1 MSLSNLWFEKGK
13 MKSKDIKEKKDIT
26 KNGKL
31 IRLISILS
39 PEDHQKFLNDIDLIL
54 CNFLDLKMDDL
65 PWINPSK
72 NNEKWEQIMDNLRL
86 VIAKLEFESQMEKR
100 TVH

>member
-1 MSLSNLWFEKGK
+1 VSLSNLWFEKGK

-39 PEDHQKFLNDIDLIL
+39 PEDHQKFLNDIDLNI
-54 CNFLDLKMDDL
+54 CFFLDLKMDDL

-72 NNEKWEQIMDNLRL
+72 NDEKWIKLMDNFRL
-86 VIAKLEFESQMEKR
+86 LSARIDFEALTKER
-100 TVH
+100 TIH

>member
-1 MSLSNLWFEKGK
+1 
-13 MKSKDIKEKKDIT
+13 MKAKDIKEKKDNT
-26 KNGKL
+26 KNAKL

-65 PWINPSK
+65 PWINTSK
-72 NNEKWEQIMDNLRL
+72 NDEKWEQILGSLRL
-86 VIAKLEFESQMEKR
+86 VIARLNYESQIGKR

>member
-1 MSLSNLWFEKGK
+1 
-13 MKSKDIKEKKDIT
+13 MKAKDIKEKIDNAKYA
-26 KNGKL
+26 KL

-39 PEDHQKFLNDIDLIL
+39 PKDHQKFLNDIDLIL

-72 NNEKWEQIMDNLRL
+72 NDEKWKQIMDNLRL
-86 VIAKLEFESQMEKR
+86 VIGKLEFESQMEKR

>member
-1 MSLSNLWFEKGK
+1 MDNAKY
-13 MKSKDIKEKKDIT
+13 
-26 KNGKL
+26 GKL

-72 NNEKWEQIMDNLRL
+72 NDEKWVKLMDNFRL
-86 VIAKLEFESQMEKR
+86 LSAKIEFEALIKKR

>member
-1 MSLSNLWFEKGK
+1 
-13 MKSKDIKEKKDIT
+13 MKAKDIKEKIDNAKYA
-26 KNGKL
+26 KL

-54 CNFLDLKMDDL
+54 CNFLDLEMNDL
-65 PWINPSK
+65 PWINPNK
-72 NNEKWEQIMDNLRL
+72 NDEKWEQIINNLRL
-86 VIAKLEFESQMEKR
+86 VIGKLEFESQMKKR

>member
-1 MSLSNLWFEKGK
+1 
-13 MKSKDIKEKKDIT
+13 MKAKDIKEKIDNAKYA
-26 KNGKL
+26 KL

-54 CNFLDLKMDDL
+54 CNFLDLEMNDL
-65 PWINPSK
+65 PWINPNK
-72 NNEKWEQIMDNLRL
+72 NDEKWEQIMNNLRL
-86 VIAKLEFESQMEKR
+86 VIGKLEFESQMKKR

>member
-1 MSLSNLWFEKGK
+1 
-13 MKSKDIKEKKDIT
+13 MKAKDIKEKIDNAKYA
-26 KNGKL
+26 KL

-54 CNFLDLKMDDL
+54 CTFLDLEMNDL
-65 PWINPSK
+65 PWINPNK
-72 NNEKWEQIMDNLRL
+72 NDEKWEQIMDNLRL

>member
-1 MSLSNLWFEKGK
+1 
-13 MKSKDIKEKKDIT
+13 MKAKDIKEKIDNAKYA
-26 KNGKL
+26 KL

-72 NNEKWEQIMDNLRL
+72 NDEKWEQIMDNLRL

>member
-1 MSLSNLWFEKGK
+1 
-13 MKSKDIKEKKDIT
+13 MKTKDIKEKIDNAKYA
-26 KNGKL
+26 KL

-54 CNFLDLKMDDL
+54 CNFLDLKRDDL

-72 NNEKWEQIMDNLRL
+72 NDEKWEQIMDNLRL
-86 VIAKLEFESQMEKR
+86 VSAKLEFESQMKKR
-100 TVH
+100 TIH

>member
-1 MSLSNLWFEKGK
+1 
-13 MKSKDIKEKKDIT
+13 MKAKNIKEKVN
-26 KNGKL
+26 NGKHEKL
-31 IRLISILS
+31 VRLMSILS

>member
-1 MSLSNLWFEKGK
+1 
-13 MKSKDIKEKKDIT
+13 MKAKDIKEKIDNAKYA
-26 KNGKL
+26 KL

-54 CNFLDLKMDDL
+54 CNFLDLEMNDL
-65 PWINPSK
+65 PWINPNK
-72 NNEKWEQIMDNLRL
+72 NDEKWEQIMDNLRL
-86 VIAKLEFESQMEKR
+86 VIGKLEFESQMKKR

>member
-1 MSLSNLWFEKGK
+1 
-13 MKSKDIKEKKDIT
+13 MKEKDIKEKIDNAKYA
-26 KNGKL
+26 KL

-65 PWINPSK
+65 PWINTSK
-72 NNEKWEQIMDNLRL
+72 NDEKWEQILGSLRL
-86 VIAKLEFESQMEKR
+86 VSAKLEFESQMKKR
-100 TVH
+100 TIH

>member
-13 MKSKDIKEKKDIT
+13 MKAKDIKEKKDIT
-26 KNGKL
+26 KNAKL

-39 PEDHQKFLNDIDLIL
+39 PEDHQKFLNDIDLNI
-54 CNFLDLKMDDL
+54 CFFLDLKMDDL

-72 NNEKWEQIMDNLRL
+72 NDEKWIKLMDNFRL
-86 VIAKLEFESQMEKR
+86 LSAKIEFEALIKER

>member
-1 MSLSNLWFEKGK
+1 
-13 MKSKDIKEKKDIT
+13 MKAKDIKEKIDNAKYA
-26 KNGKL
+26 KL

-54 CNFLDLKMDDL
+54 CNFLDLKRDDL

-72 NNEKWEQIMDNLRL
+72 NDEKWEQIMDNLRL
-86 VIAKLEFESQMEKR
+86 VSAKLEFESQMKKR
-100 TVH
+100 TIH

>member
-1 MSLSNLWFEKGK
+1 
-13 MKSKDIKEKKDIT
+13 MKAKDIKEKIDNAKYA
-26 KNGKL
+26 KL

-54 CNFLDLKMDDL
+54 CNFLDLEMNDL
-65 PWINPSK
+65 PWINPNK
-72 NNEKWEQIMDNLRL
+72 NDEKWEQIMDNLRL

>member
-1 MSLSNLWFEKGK
+1 M
-13 MKSKDIKEKKDIT
+13 KKDNT
-26 KNGKL
+26 KNAKL

>member
-1 MSLSNLWFEKGK
+1 M
-13 MKSKDIKEKKDIT
+13 KKDNT
-26 KNGKL
+26 KNAKL

-54 CNFLDLKMDDL
+54 CNFLDLRMDDL

-72 NNEKWEQIMDNLRL
+72 NDEKWEQIMDNLRL

>member
-1 MSLSNLWFEKGK
+1 

-39 PEDHQKFLNDIDLIL
+39 PEDHQKFLNDIDLNI
-54 CNFLDLKMDDL
+54 CFFLDLKMDDL

-72 NNEKWEQIMDNLRL
+72 NDEKWIKLMDNFRL
-86 VIAKLEFESQMEKR
+86 LSARIEFEALTKER
-100 TVH
+100 TIH

>member
-1 MSLSNLWFEKGK
+1 
-13 MKSKDIKEKKDIT
+13 MKAKDIKELTDNT
-26 KNGKL
+26 KNAKL

-39 PEDHQKFLNDIDLIL
+39 PEDHQKFLNDIDLNI
-54 CNFLDLKMDDL
+54 CFFLDLKKDDL

-72 NNEKWEQIMDNLRL
+72 NDEKWEQIMDNLRL